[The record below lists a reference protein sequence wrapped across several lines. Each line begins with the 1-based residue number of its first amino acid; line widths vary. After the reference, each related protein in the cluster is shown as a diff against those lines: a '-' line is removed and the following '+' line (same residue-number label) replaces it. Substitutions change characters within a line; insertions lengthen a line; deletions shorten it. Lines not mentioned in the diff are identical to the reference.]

1 MATSAAAL
9 VADIIKELKV
19 EGFATGN
26 EFAQTEKMAAAL
38 GRAVYKHM
46 TLLDD
51 TSGSPASKGHR

>member
-1 MATSAAAL
+1 MATNAAAL
-9 VADIIKELKV
+9 MADIIKELKA

-26 EFAQTEKMAAAL
+26 EFAQTEKLAAAL

-51 TSGSPASKGHR
+51 NTGTPASTGHK

>member
-9 VADIIKELKV
+9 VADIITELKA
-19 EGFATGN
+19 EGFTTDN

-51 TSGSPASKGHR
+51 NSGTPASTGHK

>member
-9 VADIIKELKV
+9 VADIIKELQA

-26 EFAQTEKMAAAL
+26 DFAQTEKMAAAL

-51 TSGSPASKGHR
+51 ITGTPPSKGHK